1 MTKLME
7 QVKEIQ
13 RRAHVCP
20 ECEGK
25 KEIEFDCEDAPD
37 GIGVVDC
44 WICKDGTVE
53 APDID
58 ALVGAIEVLEKFLV
72 ADWVAM
78 DHVLSCPVCRDKNS
92 DVCDKGEQLL
102 IAKRFRF
109 IQCQELVCNGLPGEE
124 VKPGDQQQAKR

>member
-25 KEIEFDCEDAPD
+25 KEIEFDCEDAP
-37 GIGVVDC
+37 
-44 WICKDGTVE
+44 DGTVE

-102 IAKRFRF
+102 IAKRYRF
-109 IQCQELVCNGLPGEE
+109 IQCQELVCNGLPGEG
-124 VKPGDQQQAKR
+124 VNFL